1 VRAFGPS
8 SHSETPRLD
17 VGLVPQVRA
26 RSLGA
31 NLGGGS
37 RDVEW
42 PHSDGI
48 PIPTEL
54 PDWENTP
61 KKARHIVTQV
71 LDRPLISKIMYQ
83 QYL

>member
-1 VRAFGPS
+1 MRA
-8 SHSETPRLD
+8 TQR
-17 VGLVPQVRA
+17 LVPQVRA
-26 RSLGA
+26 RSLRA
-31 NLGGGS
+31 NLGGDS

-48 PIPTEL
+48 PISAEL

-71 LDRPLISKIMYQ
+71 LDRPSISEITYQ